1 MTKERSNNRRPAS
14 LYFEANGIS
23 LHYLDWGKGSSR
35 HTVLLHGLTSQAHT
49 WDQFARETSD
59 SLRVIAPDLRGHGE
73 SGHAEDGY
81 TLDCFADDV
90 KALVRHLNLSTFDLV
105 GHSLGALIVIRFT
118 AEHPA
123 LVNHLVLVDGG
134 PALNAEVAREDST
147 DSFVR
152 PLGFDTQEEAKAWHR
167 ERDPAMSDER
177 LERRVKYGMR
187 QNWVG
192 KWVFRHD
199 PELYWILEGDTR
211 RFREDEQR
219 LWEMLA
225 AIHCPVLVLRGQ
237 ESPLLSPEGAQRMAN
252 AAPNAKVVEIPGA
265 GHSIHSDAPELFRD
279 AVLEFLRT

>member
-14 LYFEANGIS
+14 LYFEANGIT

-73 SGHAEDGY
+73 STHAEDGY

-105 GHSLGALIVIRFT
+105 GHSLGAFIAIRFT

-134 PALNAEVAREDST
+134 PALNAEVAREGST

-152 PLGFDTQEEAKAWHR
+152 PLGFDTREEAKAWHR
-167 ERDPAMSDER
+167 ERDPALSDER

-211 RFREDEQR
+211 RSREDERR
-219 LWEMLA
+219 LWDRLA

-237 ESPLLSPEGAQRMAN
+237 ESPLLSPEGAQHMAN
-252 AAPNAKVVEIPGA
+252 TAPNATVVEIPGA

-279 AVLEFLRT
+279 TVLEFLRT